1 MDKLSLLAA
10 VSTDCTRTCTSC
22 PCCSSSSTLSTKPSL
37 ICVMC
42 TRPSAVGPPS
52 GRVTVT
58 KAPKG
63 AVLAT
68 VPVSHWSGATP
79 SKAERSA
86 AARGAPPEP
95 AGFMERLIRPAYRS
109 TVVIRTC
116 TSWPSSSSS
125 QTFSTKPSLI
135 CVTCTRPSAEL
146 PSSSVTV
153 TKAPKDC
160 VPRTLPSSHWSGP
173 MPSKADRSA
182 GPRIPPPP
190 GGLMES
196 FICLFCMSTSTIR
209 TCTSWPTSSSSQM
222 FSTKPSLICAMCT
235 RPSADGPPLGNVTV
249 TKAPKGAMLPT
260 VPVCHSSGDTPW
272 KADRSAGE
280 LGLLPR
286 PRRPSTMVRSSLP
299 SSLRLL
305 TQTSTSWP
313 SSR

>member
-135 CVTCTRPSAEL
+135 SVMCTRPSAFGPPL
-146 PSSSVTV
+146 GSVTV
-153 TKAPKDC
+153 TKAPK
-160 VPRTLPSSHWSGP
+160 
-173 MPSKADRSA
+173 
-182 GPRIPPPP
+182 
-190 GGLMES
+190 E
-196 FICLFCMSTSTIR
+196 
-209 TCTSWPTSSSSQM
+209 
-222 FSTKPSLICAMCT
+222 
-235 RPSADGPPLGNVTV
+235 
-249 TKAPKGAMLPT
+249 AMLAT